1 MKALHRLVGNTP
13 KRGFGA
19 GLFSPGFPG
28 GFSILANT
36 DIRLPMTNVPGER
49 TASPVGGPVEAYR
62 AFEVQPLR
70 YGLVAAFQSV
80 KINIE
85 GSRPS
90 SYTNTVIPSGEEVG
104 ENVTAGPGI
113 RAILR
118 FNGFISNDAFLNLS
132 RNALDVTEWTC
143 VDEAVLDRYTLPAG
157 VTPEKHRA
165 FLNHYWRA
173 ATVQRFG
180 PWDARTGQCVYE
192 QHPLMRE
199 YLPLRYTVVLCLG
212 PDGYCDHIIDA
223 ARGFMWKYVLG
234 MLPGAVSNIASMS
247 AAVPARFIS
256 SIYRNTALAI
266 VYPEQN
272 DNIKFDFRSGAT
284 LEISPAED
292 RFMQKILRG
301 EKPAFLADVVRRYCE
316 LTGITDESDISF
328 LADYDVAWQLEQLE
342 SSDLPLRERIKS
354 WFAVNQYLED
364 RHGLSRQQIHRVLAA
379 VDRDVLTRMS
389 AESGEMKAALAPQED
404 DRHNRTTD
412 LLLTFLWRQALSADD
427 DQFRHIQALL
437 TSYHT
442 PQAEHFFSE
451 NLLAAA
457 IDGELEEERAAGL
470 VKDILTTNYGTEQPF
485 SDRQISLMSSEG
497 FIRLCQDHPKV
508 GRVFVGFLE
517 EESRRNPQNMLSS
530 LPLTAQLLP
539 REELMLRLFAY
550 LRQTRVQQLPALSLC
565 GGIRMGM
572 AGLEDAS
579 PARAAYADYM
589 TDCFS
594 SHLGELDQ
602 VCAMAAAVDAD
613 MTLGLIS
620 MLKLAAE
627 KRILL
632 SPEQTALLLGEDR
645 RKNLYALCDQKQPV
659 AETFRAYLTG
669 MTLGADTW
677 QEDRSLWMLRLRNA
691 GAACLRDSNG
701 EANVRNW
708 IEELFLRYVAER
720 GKRLMAVPGA
730 DTFAKLETLAGVD
743 GKNKREP
750 AFERLSPLLLEMYE
764 SILDGGDSTQC
775 MGAIRQIRT
784 LLPGMTSTLGY
795 PHIIQLE
802 LQTTCEKLKENWK
815 NNAYWRGLYLLEG
828 DLRRSQL
835 DWKQLL
841 TRDVTQA
848 GISRLNQDL
857 APLTTY
863 QEFHDKFNEYKNNPK
878 NEFPPKT
885 MERTFSQVCF
895 ERLQA
900 HFVDRFD
907 SQVTHCGDIGEMQH
921 LQEYSEKTMLTAPL
935 TNETAGGRCIRA
947 VRSVQT
953 TLNSLADQDDVGA
966 MLQKAMKCAQVLTT
980 DKLPRTECY
989 HRALNLLNKHFLE
1002 TRRDELAHRAFHTRL
1017 SIGLVC
1023 NISPESR
1030 SIRWRD
1036 VIAQLCPGYQGMM
1049 RSPFSTAEISLFQTI
1064 RYMFSTLSNQVDDLG
1079 QPSLKWAKSLANF
1092 LNNDEEFA
1100 AYSAKVRKDKRA
1112 LRQFLPFLLEP
1123 GNNTQEAQAL
1133 KMWLG
1138 TDTK

>member
-49 TASPVGGPVEAYR
+49 IASPAGGPVEAYR

-90 SYTNTVIPSGEEVG
+90 SYTNTVIPSGDEVK

-113 RAILR
+113 QAILR

-132 RNALDVTEWTC
+132 RNALDVTDWTC
-143 VDEAVLDRYTLPAG
+143 VDEAVLDRYALPAG

-212 PDGYCDHIIDA
+212 PDGRCDHIIDA
-223 ARGFMWKYVLG
+223 ARGFLWKYVLG

-272 DNIKFDFRSGAT
+272 DNIKFDFRSGAA

-301 EKPAFLADVVRRYCE
+301 EKPAFLADMVRRYCE
-316 LTGITDESDISF
+316 LTGVTDESDISF

-342 SSDLPLRERIKS
+342 SSDLSLRERIKS

-364 RHGLSRQQIHRVLAA
+364 RHGLSRQQIHQVLAA

-404 DRHNRTTD
+404 DRHNRVTD

-457 IDGELEEERAAGL
+457 MDGDMQEERAAGL
-470 VKDILTTNYGTEQPF
+470 VSDILKTNYGTEQPF
-485 SDRQISLMSSEG
+485 SARQISLMSSEG
-497 FIRLCQDHPKV
+497 FIRLCQGHPRVRKV
-508 GRVFVGFLE
+508 FCDFLVD
-517 EESRRNPQNMLSS
+517 ESRRNPQNMLST

-539 REELMLRLFAY
+539 RDELMQRLFAY
-550 LRQTRVQQLPALSLC
+550 LRQTQVQQLPALSLC
-565 GGIRMGM
+565 GGIRIGM
-572 AGLEDAS
+572 AGLDGAS
-579 PARAAYADYM
+579 PARAAYAEYM

-594 SHLGELDQ
+594 SHLTELDR
-602 VCAMAAAVDAD
+602 VCAMAVAIDAD
-613 MTLGLIS
+613 MTQGLVA
-620 MLKLAAE
+620 MLQLAAE
-627 KRILL
+627 KRMLL
-632 SPEQTALLLGEDR
+632 SPEQAALLLGEDR
-645 RKNLYALCDQKQPV
+645 RKNLYALCDQKQP
-659 AETFRAYLTG
+659 AGQAFRAYLTG
-669 MTLGADTW
+669 MTLNADNW
-677 QEDRSLWMLRLRNA
+677 EQDRSLWMLRLRNA
-691 GAACLRDSNG
+691 GGACLRDTDT

-708 IEELFLRYVAER
+708 IEELFIQYVAER
-720 GKRLMAVPGA
+720 GKRLMAVPS
-730 DTFAKLETLAGVD
+730 DDVFSKLESLAGVD

-750 AFERLSPLLLEMYE
+750 AFERLSPLLLSMYE
-764 SILDGGDSTQC
+764 TILAQGDDAMRMQ
-775 MGAIRQIRT
+775 AARQVRT
-784 LLPGMTSTLGY
+784 LLPGITSTLGY
-795 PHIIQLE
+795 PNIIQLE
-802 LQTTCEKLKENWK
+802 LHATCEKLKENWK
-815 NNAYWRGLYLLEG
+815 TNTYWRGLYLLDS

-841 TRDVTQA
+841 NRDVMQA
-848 GISRLNQDL
+848 GASRLDQDL
-857 APLTTY
+857 APLSTY
-863 QEFHDKFNEYKNNPK
+863 PEFREKYNEYKNNPK
-878 NEFPPKT
+878 NEFPP
-885 MERTFSQVCF
+885 RNGDLSFAQLCF
-895 ERLQA
+895 ERMQA

-907 SQVTHCGDIGEMQH
+907 SQVAQSGDIGELQH
-921 LQEYSEKTMLTAPL
+921 LQEYSEKTMLTAAL
-935 TNETAGGRCIRA
+935 TNDTAGGRCIRA
-947 VRSVQT
+947 VRNVQNA
-953 TLNSLADQDDVGA
+953 LNSLADQEDIGT
-966 MLQKAMKCAQVLTT
+966 MLQKAMKCAQTLTS

-1002 TRRDELAHRAFHTRL
+1002 TRREELARRAFHTRL

-1023 NISPESR
+1023 NISPENR

-1049 RSPFSTAEISLFQTI
+1049 RSPFSTADFSLFQTI
-1064 RYMFSTLSNQVDDLG
+1064 RYMFFTLSNQVDDMG
-1079 QPSLKWAKSLANF
+1079 QPSLKWARSLANF

-1100 AYSAKVRKDKRA
+1100 AYSAKVRKDKKA
-1112 LRQFLPFLLEP
+1112 LRQFLPYLLEP
-1123 GNNTQEAQAL
+1123 VNDTQEAQAL
-1133 KMWLG
+1133 KMWLS
-1138 TDTK
+1138 TDAK